1 VRQGGFVKEDLV
13 AQSAPST
20 GLAREAIGLRE
31 VLFQSITHMAPA
43 AAVAFS
49 IIVGANFAA
58 GALPLSVLF
67 ALVGC
72 LLVAGSIGQLA
83 KQLPSAGG
91 FYTYAARGLH
101 PTVGF
106 LVGWGYAFVEP
117 LVAPLLF
124 LIFGNVV
131 ASTLQAELGWSYDT
145 WWVVAAVAAAVIVFV
160 LGWFGVRLS
169 TFAGTIL
176 GLFEILVF
184 AALAVTLIVKAGEA
198 NTLRVFGT
206 GFATAEGFGGLS
218 GAIAGSVYTILAFI
232 GFEAAAPLAEE
243 ARDPRRTVRLAVV
256 YSCLLIGLFY
266 VLTTYAATV
275 FFGPERF
282 AEFPASGDGNPWD
295 ALARTAWGAGW
306 VLVFLAVANSAI
318 ANANA
323 SANAATRTWFAMGR
337 IRLLPRPFE
346 HVNPRWRSPDVAV
359 VVQFVVGV
367 VVAVWLGL
375 RYEPLTAFALV
386 GTIVTAVIIAIYI
399 VVNLACLVFHLR
411 EPGVRFNPL
420 LHGLVPL
427 LGIAAFVPAF
437 LTAVGI
443 QAFDFVSALPYP
455 ISLVGPVVGVW
466 YAIGL
471 VYLVVLARRQPE
483 RLREMGRVF
492 TEEHVAETATPV

>member
-1 VRQGGFVKEDLV
+1 M
-13 AQSAPST
+13 AQQRPSA

-49 IIVGANFAA
+49 IVVGANYAA

-72 LLVAGSIGQLA
+72 LLVAISIGQLA
-83 KQLPSAGG
+83 RRLPSAGG

-101 PTVGF
+101 PAVGF

-131 ASTLQAELGWSYDT
+131 ASTLQSELGWSYDT
-145 WWVVAAVAAAVIVFV
+145 WWVVAAVAAAVVVF
-160 LGWFGVRLS
+160 LFGWFGIRLS
-169 TFAGTIL
+169 TGAGTIL

-184 AALAVTLIVKAGEA
+184 AALAVTLIVKAGDA
-198 NTLRVFGT
+198 NTFGVFGT
-206 GFATAEGFGGLS
+206 GSATVEGFGGLS
-218 GAIAGSVYTILAFI
+218 GVIAGSVYTILAFI

-243 ARDPRRTVRLAVV
+243 AKDPRRTVRLAVV

-275 FFGPERF
+275 FFGPQKF

-337 IRLLPRPFE
+337 IRLLPRALE

-359 VVQFVVGV
+359 AVQFVVAV

-375 RYEPLTAFALV
+375 QYQPLTAFALV
-386 GTIVTAVIIAIYI
+386 GTIVTAVIIAIYM
-399 VVNLACLVFHLR
+399 VVNLACLTFYLR
-411 EPGVRFNPL
+411 ERRDLFNPL

-427 LGIAAFVPAF
+427 LGIAAFVPAL

-443 QAFDFVSALPYP
+443 KAFNFISSLPYP
-455 ISLVGPVVGVW
+455 ISLVGPVVGIWFALGV
-466 YAIGL
+466 IFL
-471 VYLVVLARRQPE
+471 IVLATCRPD
-483 RLREMGRVF
+483 RLRATARLFG
-492 TEEHVAETATPV
+492 EEPTSPADTVTPV